1 MKRLMTII
9 LAACFIAGGHL
20 NANADEIHAKEVYII
35 IGGGDFSGVYFPTGL
50 AIAKMINERRSEY
63 HIRATVESTPG
74 SVFNLNAIIAG
85 YMDFGM
91 TQADKQYHAVNGLS
105 EWVKKGPQKELRSVF
120 SIYHEALTLM
130 AAVDADIQTIADLK
144 GKRVSLGNPG
154 SSQHRMVIEALEA
167 AGLNPKRDILAQTA
181 IAHEVPEL
189 LQDNRIDAYFFTVG
203 HPNELVRKTLSVGR
217 KARIVPISGPAID
230 NLVAEKKYYT
240 KMPIQAQR
248 IYQGMA
254 GPLDEVD
261 TFGVMATLCTSSRVP
276 EEVVYTLTKII
287 IENMAEFRRQHP
299 ALADFKREQLYYGLS
314 APMHRGALKYFRETG
329 LIK

>member
-20 NANADEIHAKEVYII
+20 SANADEIQAEEVYIN
-35 IGGGDFSGVYFPTGL
+35 IGGGDFAGVYFPTGL

-91 TQADKQYHAVNGLS
+91 TQADKQYQAVNGLA
-105 EWVKKGPQKELRSVF
+105 EWAKEGPQRELRSVF
-120 SIYHEALTLM
+120 SIYHEPLTLV
-130 AAVDADIQTIADLK
+130 AAVDADIQSIADLK
-144 GKRVSLGNPG
+144 GKRVSLGSPG
-154 SSQHRMVIEALEA
+154 SSQHRMVIDTLEA
-167 AGLNPKRDILAQTA
+167 AGLNPKRDIFSQTA
-181 IAHEVPEL
+181 IAHEVPDL
-189 LQDNRIDAYFFTVG
+189 FQDNRIDAYFFTVG
-203 HPNELVRKTLSVGR
+203 HPNELVRKTLSSGR
-217 KARIVPISGPAID
+217 MARIVPISGPAID
-230 NLVAEKKYYT
+230 KLVADKKYYT

-248 IYQGMA
+248 LYHGLA
-254 GPLDEVD
+254 GPLDEVP

-276 EEVVYTLTKII
+276 EKVVYTLTKIVL
-287 IENMAEFRRQHP
+287 ENPAEFRRQHP
-299 ALADFKREQLYYGLS
+299 ALAGFKGENLFYGLS
-314 APMHRGALKYFRETG
+314 APIHRGALLYFRETG